1 MVAITHKIHS
11 SRSNNNDSTEYVGE
25 AGRVFYEQTTATGIA
40 PILRYSDGDT
50 PGGLAL
56 SGASITVTGSAPL
69 NPLEGN
75 LWYDNNDGR
84 LYVYYDTSW
93 VDASPDSTS
102 GTNGVTSIV
111 AGYNIGVST
120 STGTVT
126 VNNLF
131 QSTSTTLDGTLTLD
145 FTGPGVIFWKPSADA
160 SRSITLTGF
169 TPGRSIK
176 LWITPN
182 NTGNTFTFTG
192 ATASQFSNGSIT
204 FVLGGGG
211 TSQASMMIELFS
223 TTSAIGGVWAFAYG
237 GV

>member
-1 MVAITHKIHS
+1 V
-11 SRSNNNDSTEYVGE
+11 SNV
-25 AGRVFYEQTTATGIA
+25 
-40 PILRYSDGDT
+40 
-50 PGGLAL
+50 
-56 SGASITVTGSAPL
+56 SGPQGPQG
-69 NPLEGN
+69 P
-75 LWYDNNDGR
+75 
-84 LYVYYDTSW
+84 
-93 VDASPDSTS
+93 S

-131 QSTSTTLDGTLTLD
+131 QSTSTTLANTLTLD
-145 FTGPGVIFWKPSADA
+145 FTGPGVIFWKPSANA